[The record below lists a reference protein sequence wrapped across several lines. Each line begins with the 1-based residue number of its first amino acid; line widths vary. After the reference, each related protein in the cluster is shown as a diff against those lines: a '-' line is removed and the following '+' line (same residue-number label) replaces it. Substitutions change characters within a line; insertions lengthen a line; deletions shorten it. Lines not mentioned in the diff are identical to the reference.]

1 MKTRFAPS
9 PTGYIHMGNARTAL
23 FSYLAAQA
31 AAGQFVLRIE
41 DTDAERSKE
50 EYVDALKEDLL
61 WLGLPWQEGPDHDA
75 GNGPYWQSQRNAIYA
90 QYYQSLE
97 ALGLVYPCFC
107 TPVELEVMRKM
118 QAQAGLP
125 PRYDGR
131 HANLTAEQVAERKA
145 AGQSF
150 TLRFR
155 VPKGEEVIFDDM
167 VKGKQRFKT
176 DDIGDFIVARADGSP
191 AFFFCNA
198 IDDALMGITHVLRG
212 EDHLANTP
220 RQILMLKAL
229 GLAVP
234 SYGHINLILGTD
246 GSPLSKRNGSRN
258 IRQMQ
263 AEGFRPDAVLNYM
276 ARLGHYYENPGYM
289 TVEELGSNF
298 KVENCGSSPA
308 RFDESQLQFWQREAV
323 ARMSDNDWWEW
334 IGIEAQTLVPVADK
348 ALFIEAI
355 RPNTVFPQDAKTWAE
370 ILFTNISLSA
380 EAEAEVANA
389 GRDFLT
395 TIEQHVD
402 ASYTD
407 MLNAVKTAT
416 GAKGKGLFMPL
427 RLLMSSRHD
436 GPELAKLWQLVGRDR
451 ILSRLGQVLPVLEG

>member
-31 AAGQFVLRIE
+31 AGGDFVLRIE
-41 DTDAERSKE
+41 DTDAERSRE
-50 EYVDALKEDLL
+50 EYVDALKDDLQ
-61 WLGLPWQEGPDHDA
+61 WLGLPWQEGPDHDK
-75 GNGPYWQSQRNAIYA
+75 GNGPYWQSQRDAIYA
-90 QYYQSLE
+90 EYYQKLQDM
-97 ALGLVYPCFC
+97 GMVYPCFC

-145 AGQSF
+145 AGQPF

-155 VPKGEEVIFDDM
+155 VPKGEEVIFDDT
-167 VKGKQRFKT
+167 VKGKQRYKT
-176 DDIGDFIVARADGSP
+176 DDIGDFIIARGDGSP

-212 EDHLANTP
+212 EDHLSNTP

-229 GLAVP
+229 GLSIP
-234 SYGHINLILGTD
+234 SYGHINLILGAD

-276 ARLGHYYENPGYM
+276 ARLGHYYENPAYM
-289 TVEELGSNF
+289 TATELGTNF
-298 KVENCGSSPA
+298 NIANCGSAPA
-308 RFDESQLQFWQREAV
+308 RFDEAQLHHWQKEAV
-323 ARMSDNDWWEW
+323 MRMDDATWWDW
-334 IGIEAQTLVPVADK
+334 IGAETRSCIPAHQKT
-348 ALFIEAI
+348 LFIEAI
-355 RPNTVFPQDAKTWAE
+355 RPNTVFPQDAQVWSDIVFSDLT
-370 ILFTNISLSA
+370 LPA
-380 EAEAEVANA
+380 EAEEAVAA
-389 GRDFLT
+389 TGDAFLT
-395 TIEQHVD
+395 AVESSVD
-402 ASYTD
+402 LSYAE
-407 MLNAVKTAT
+407 MVEAVKTAS

-427 RLLMSSRHD
+427 RLLMSGRHD
-436 GPELAKLWQLVGRDR
+436 GPELAKLWQLVGRER
-451 ILSRLGQVLPVLEG
+451 LLARLGQVMLVNEG

>member
-31 AAGQFVLRIE
+31 AGGQFVLRIE
-41 DTDAERSKE
+41 DTDAERSRE
-50 EYVDALKEDLL
+50 EYVDALKDDLL
-61 WLGLPWQEGPDHDA
+61 WLGLPWQEGPDQDG
-75 GNGPYWQSQRNAIYA
+75 GNGPYWQSQRDAIYA
-90 QYYQSLE
+90 EYYQKLQDM
-97 ALGLVYPCFC
+97 GMVYPCFC

-145 AGQSF
+145 AGQAF

-155 VPKGEEVIFDDM
+155 VPKGEEVIFDDI
-167 VKGKQRFKT
+167 VKGKQRYKT
-176 DDIGDFIVARADGSP
+176 DDIGDFIIARGDGSP

-212 EDHLANTP
+212 EDHLSNTP

-229 GLAVP
+229 GLPIP

-276 ARLGHYYENPGYM
+276 ARLGHYYENPAYM
-289 TVEELGSNF
+289 SAAELGLNF
-298 KVENCGSSPA
+298 NIANCGSAPA
-308 RFDESQLQFWQREAV
+308 RFDEAQLHHWQKEAV
-323 ARMSDNDWWEW
+323 MRMDDDAWWQW
-334 IGIEAQTLVPVADK
+334 IGRDTQACVPSDKK

-355 RPNTVFPQDAKTWAE
+355 RPNTVFPQDAKVWAD
-370 ILFTNISLSA
+370 ILLADLTLPTEAEEAVAATGDAFLSA
-380 EAEAEVANA
+380 VEAS
-389 GRDFLT
+389 
-395 TIEQHVD
+395 VD
-402 ASYTD
+402 LSYAD
-407 MLNAVKTAT
+407 MVEAVKAAS

-427 RLLMSSRHD
+427 RLLMSGRHD
-436 GPELAKLWQLVGRDR
+436 GPELAKMWQLLGRER
-451 ILSRLGQVLPVLEG
+451 ILARLGQVMTVKAG

>member
-31 AAGQFVLRIE
+31 DDGQFVLRIE

-50 EYVDALKEDLL
+50 EYVSALKEDLL
-61 WLGLPWQEGPDHDA
+61 WLGLPWQEGPDHDG
-75 GNGPYWQSQRNAIYA
+75 GNGPYWQSQRNEIYAIY
-90 QYYQSLE
+90 YNKLIDM
-97 ALGLVYPCFC
+97 GLVYPCFC
-107 TPVELEVMRKM
+107 SSVELEVMRKM

-131 HANLTAEQVAERKA
+131 CTKLTTEQIEERKA
-145 AGQSF
+145 QGKPF

-176 DDIGDFIVARADGSP
+176 DDIGDFVIARGDGSP

-229 GLAVP
+229 GLPVP
-234 SYGHINLILGTD
+234 EYGHINLILGTD
-246 GSPLSKRNGSRN
+246 GAPLSKRNGSRN

-276 ARLGHYYENPGYM
+276 ARLGHYYENPAYM
-289 TVEELGSNF
+289 TPEELGHGF
-298 KVENCGSSPA
+298 KIENCGSAPA
-308 RFDESQLQFWQREAV
+308 RFDESQLQYWQKEAV
-323 ARMSDNDWWEW
+323 SRMNNSDWWDW
-334 IGIEAQTLVPVADK
+334 IGAETQALIPADK
-348 ALFIEAI
+348 KELFIEAI
-355 RPNTVFPQDAKTWAE
+355 RPNTVFPQDARVWAD
-370 ILFTNISLSA
+370 IVFQSISLPEEASTAVKATGETFLATAKASVDLSYA
-380 EAEAEVANA
+380 EAVEA
-389 GRDFLT
+389 
-395 TIEQHVD
+395 IKS
-402 ASYTD
+402 AS
-407 MLNAVKTAT
+407 

-427 RLLMSSRHD
+427 RLLMSGRHD
-436 GPELAKLWQLVGRDR
+436 GPELAKLWQLIGKEG
-451 ILSRLGQVLPVLEG
+451 LLARLAQVM

>member
-31 AAGQFVLRIE
+31 SGGQFVLRIE
-41 DTDAERSKE
+41 DTDAERSRE
-50 EYVDALKEDLL
+50 AYVDALKEDLL
-61 WLGLPWQEGPDHDA
+61 WLGLSWQEGPDHDA
-75 GNGPYWQSQRNAIYA
+75 GNGPYWQSQRHAIYA
-90 QYYQSLE
+90 KYYQQLE
-97 ALGLVYPCFC
+97 DMGLVYPCFC

-131 HANLTAEQVAERKA
+131 HANLTPEQIAERKA
-145 AGQSF
+145 AGQTF

-176 DDIGDFIVARADGSP
+176 DDIGDFIIARADGSP

-229 GLAVP
+229 GLP
-234 SYGHINLILGTD
+234 IPNYGHINLILGTD
-246 GSPLSKRNGSRN
+246 GAPLSKRNGSRN

-276 ARLGHYYENPGYM
+276 ARLGHYYENPTYM
-289 TVEELGSNF
+289 TTEALGAEF
-298 KVENCGSSPA
+298 KIENCGSSPA
-308 RFDESQLQFWQREAV
+308 RFDEAQLHYWQKEAVSRMSNEDWWQWIGETTQALVPSEQRE
-323 ARMSDNDWWEW
+323 
-334 IGIEAQTLVPVADK
+334 
-348 ALFIEAI
+348 LFIEAI
-355 RPNTVFPQDAKTWAE
+355 RPNTTFPQDARMWAE
-370 ILFTNISLSA
+370 IIFGELTLPA
-380 EAEAEVANA
+380 DVEQAVAA
-389 GRDFLT
+389 TGGAFLQA
-395 TIEQHVD
+395 IEQSVNLG
-402 ASYTD
+402 YTD
-407 MLNAVKTAT
+407 MIEAVKSAS

-427 RLLMSSRHD
+427 RLLMTGRHD
-436 GPELAKLWQLVGRDR
+436 GPELAKLWQLLGPTR
-451 ILSRLGQVLPVLEG
+451 LLARLGQVMAVCEG

>member
-31 AAGQFVLRIE
+31 AGGKFVLRIE
-41 DTDAERSKE
+41 DTDAERSRE
-50 EYVDALKEDLL
+50 EYVDALKDDLL
-61 WLGLPWQEGPDHDA
+61 WLGLPWQEGPNQDG

-90 QYYQSLE
+90 EYYQKLQDI
-97 ALGLVYPCFC
+97 GLVYPCFC
-107 TPVELEVMRKM
+107 TSVELEVMRKM

-131 HANLTAEQVAERKA
+131 HANLTTEQVAERKA
-145 AGQSF
+145 AGQAF

-155 VPKGEEVIFDDM
+155 VPKGEEVIFDDT
-167 VKGKQRFKT
+167 VKGKQRYKT
-176 DDIGDFIVARADGSP
+176 DDIGDFIIARGDGSP

-212 EDHLANTP
+212 EDHLSNTP

-229 GLAVP
+229 GLPIP

-263 AEGFRPDAVLNYM
+263 SEGFLPDAVLNYM
-276 ARLGHYYENPGYM
+276 ARLGHYYENPAYLSPA
-289 TVEELGSNF
+289 ELGAGFDISH
-298 KVENCGSSPA
+298 CGSAPA
-308 RFDESQLQFWQREAV
+308 RFDEAQLHHWQKEAV
-323 ARMSDNDWWEW
+323 MRMDNNAWWQW
-334 IGIEAQTLVPVADK
+334 IGVETQACVPSEQKD
-348 ALFIEAI
+348 LFIDAI
-355 RPNTVFPQDAKTWAE
+355 RPNTVFPQDAKVWAE
-370 ILFTNISLSA
+370 IVFADLTLA
-380 EAEAEVANA
+380 TEAEEAVAA
-389 GRDFLT
+389 TGDAFLT
-395 TIEQHVD
+395 AVEASVD
-402 ASYTD
+402 LSYAQ
-407 MLNAVKTAT
+407 MVEAVKVAS

-427 RLLMSSRHD
+427 RLLMSGRHD
-436 GPELAKLWQLVGRDR
+436 GPELAKLWQLVGRER
-451 ILSRLGQVLPVLEG
+451 ILGRLGQVMTVNEG